1 MTTVES
7 METKGLEDFHE
18 CFSESYWVLEFGSF
32 WVTLIR
38 TWHSNP
44 MVGEAKM
51 CLC

>member
-7 METKGLEDFHE
+7 MERKGLEDFHE
-18 CFSESYWVLEFGSF
+18 YFSETYWQIAFDSL

-38 TWHSNP
+38 TCHSNP
-44 MVGEAKM
+44 MIGEAKM